1 MITKYYSINNSWKLN
16 KPVKINPQYYGW
28 ITFLSQYEFTLIKD
42 TLNQSN
48 NLSECLIYLHDKLW
62 VTKRINN
69 INYEN
74 LVTALIKME
83 FRITVSQSKKTKQLL
98 LPYNPTSTK
107 IHQEIAKEKS

>member
-1 MITKYYSINNSWKLN
+1 MITKYYYSINSKWNLDKPIKLN
-16 KPVKINPQYYGW
+16 LKYDDF

-62 VTKRINN
+62 VTNRLNN

-74 LVTALIKME
+74 LATALVKME
-83 FRITVSQSKKTKQLL
+83 FRITVSQPKKETKQLL

-107 IHQEIAKEKS
+107 YIKK